1 MISLSEDHA
10 QAPSLAIPEATNA
23 AKGPAARP
31 ETPAPDVERFL
42 TVRGIRVRYV
52 SVGQGKPLLLL
63 HGWGTSLDTF
73 ADLSEDLARRF
84 RVVAFDFPGHGGS
97 DMPPTVWTV
106 DAFVGLTLDL
116 MAELGIER
124 ASILGH
130 SFGGRVAIKLAAS
143 HPEAVDRLV
152 LVNAAGVPPRR
163 TVRRVLKRGAS
174 RFANALGRRLGPPGQ
189 AIRRRIVA
197 RIASTDYLNA
207 GPLRDTFLA
216 IVKEDLRPV
225 LPRIG
230 SPTLLVWGESD
241 SDTPLADGRTMERLI
256 PDARLLV
263 LKNAGHFSY
272 LDQYGRF
279 RLAVIAFLDDG
290 PQ

>member
-1 MISLSEDHA
+1 VH
-10 QAPSLAIPEATNA
+10 
-23 AKGPAARP
+23 
-31 ETPAPDVERFL
+31 FL
-42 TVRGIRVRYV
+42 TVRGIRVRY
-52 SVGQGKPLLLL
+52 SSAGQGKPILLL
-63 HGWGTSLDTF
+63 HGWGTSLDMF
-73 ADLSEDLARRF
+73 AGLSGDLARIG

-97 DMPPTVWTV
+97 DMPPTTWTV

-116 MAELGIER
+116 MAELGIGR

-152 LVNAAGVPPRR
+152 LVDAAGVPPRR
-163 TVRRVLKRGAS
+163 TLRRVLKRGAS
-174 RFANALGRRLGPPGQ
+174 RFANALGRSFGRPGH
-189 AIRRRIVA
+189 AVRRRIVA

-216 IVKEDLRPV
+216 VVKEDLRPA
-225 LPRIG
+225 LGRIAAA
-230 SPTLLVWGESD
+230 TLLVWGESD
-241 SDTPLADGRTMERLI
+241 TDTPLADGRLMEKLI
-256 PDARLLV
+256 PDARLVV